1 MKGRTL
7 VQLVNRLMQKMK
19 PVTCKCRWF
28 KCKEKFTDEERLEY
42 FTAYWNLNSYERQRD
57 FICAYI
63 TEGKP
68 ERIRTDEKRRKT
80 VSMNYFFNQNR
91 VCQSFFLNTLDIGER
106 TVDRS
111 LRSKRSGTF
120 ATTDKRGKHIPH
132 NITPDS
138 MVENIRKH
146 IESFPVLEAH
156 YTRKDTNRK
165 FLGQDLN
172 IRKMYSLYKEECKNK
187 GKRHTSESKYRAIF
201 CNEYNYSFYVPKK
214 NQCATCVVYKQKDI
228 RKKTTLEMKEEYEQ
242 HCKNKGKSTGRK
254 AFG

>member
-1 MKGRTL
+1 MKH
-7 VQLVNRLMQKMK
+7 
-19 PVTCKCRWF
+19 VTCKCRWF

-57 FICAYI
+57 FICANI

-214 NQCATCVVYKQKDI
+214 DQCATCVVYKQKDI
-228 RKKTTLEMKEEYEQ
+228 RKKTTLEMKEEY
-242 HCKNKGKSTGRK
+242 
-254 AFG
+254 